1 MKRFALILTVFCLI
15 GLCRHHR
22 HARACDSFV
31 GTSFVG
37 SSYCAAPAFAY
48 AQPVLV
54 ATPFVSSYGFSNV
67 NVVAVNNRRANVQ
80 VNAVGADVRVRRG
93 AFGSTV
99 VRVR

>member
-1 MKRFALILTVFCLI
+1 MKRFALACVVLF
-15 GLCRHHR
+15 GLC
-22 HARACDSFV
+22 ATSQACDAFV

-37 SSYCAAPAFAY
+37 SSYYAAPAFAY
-48 AQPVLV
+48 AQPVV
-54 ATPFVSSYGFSNV
+54 FASPFVSSYGYNNV

-93 AFGSTV
+93 IGGATV